1 MATTAKLTFEQF
13 QALYGKGDDGD
24 GDYDGYEYWYG
35 EALPR
40 SMPTWVHSLLQ
51 QIIGRLLTDAGY
63 IAASEL
69 ELRIDPDAFP
79 RPDVVATK
87 TKPTGRYPSTGLEV
101 AVEIVSDADDLA
113 TAKRKSR
120 KYQEWG
126 FGAIYIVDPSD
137 RSVVEWRDEAATP
150 VTKLASIPV
159 ERIWD
164 ELNKQYQA

>member
-13 QALYGKGDDGD
+13 QALYGQDGGD
-24 GDYDGYEYWYG
+24 GDYNGYEYWYG

-40 SMPTWVHSLLQ
+40 SMPTWVHGLLQ
-51 QIIGRLLTDAGY
+51 KIMMRLLDDAGF
-63 IAASEL
+63 ISASEL

-87 TKPTGRYPSTGLEV
+87 TKPSGRYPSTGLEV
-101 AVEIVSDADDLA
+101 AVEIVSGADDLA
-113 TAKRKSR
+113 IAKQKSR

-126 FGAIYIVDPSD
+126 FGAIYIVDPAD

-150 VTKLASIPV
+150 VSQLASIPV

-164 ELNKQYQA
+164 ELDKQYRA